1 MEEQAVWLWSP
12 WSSRWKWTEVP
23 LGRQPDTSFL
33 NVPIV
38 HNTWLYPDQKSS
50 RILFG
55 FKTQGG
61 TKRNWD
67 DSYHLIYPLPVHST
81 THMCMHAH
89 THTYMYTHTH
99 THTHRGCSGT
109 NLTFGFKQIWV
120 PETVLWCTKY
130 LLLDN
135 LPDLFW
141 ISISSSLMWE
151 WHYLPYR

>member
-81 THMCMHAH
+81 THMCTHAH

-99 THTHRGCSGT
+99 THTHTEAVVARIWLLDSNRSGFQKQFCDVLNICSWT
-109 NLTFGFKQIWV
+109 TCLTFSEF
-120 PETVLWCTKY
+120 PF
-130 LLLDN
+130 LL
-135 LPDLFW
+135 
-141 ISISSSLMWE
+141 
-151 WHYLPYR
+151 H